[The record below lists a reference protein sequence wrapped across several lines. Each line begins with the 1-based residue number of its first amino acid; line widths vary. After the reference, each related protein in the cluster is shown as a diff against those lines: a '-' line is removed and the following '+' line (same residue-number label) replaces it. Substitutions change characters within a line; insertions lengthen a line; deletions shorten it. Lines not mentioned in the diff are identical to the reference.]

1 MKRQDKRF
9 TGRDALLWI
18 VLFFGAIAMANGI
31 MIWFALTS
39 GPANRVAFMERP
51 VAVASVITEAGSWP
65 I

>member
-18 VLFFGAIAMANGI
+18 VLFFGAVALANGI

-39 GPANRVAFMERP
+39 GAANRVAFMERP
-51 VAVASVITEAGSWP
+51 VAVASAGTEARSWP